1 MEDNKY
7 VVFKIGDWLD
17 QRQVINGV
25 SNLPLNEEPAED
37 PRATLDKAL
46 KALDAARLDDA
57 VVIRLQDLFAA
68 GVLFTYA
75 GAVQSAI
82 EIMAAHNIAPP
93 EDLLATRDHF
103 FELASAAEASPI
115 KKLPDHG

>member
-1 MEDNKY
+1 MEDGKY

-17 QRQVINGV
+17 QRAVINKV
-25 SNLPLNEEPAED
+25 SNED
-37 PRATLDKAL
+37 VTGAPTKAL
-46 KALDAARLDDA
+46 DGALMALDAARLDDA

-93 EDLLATRDHF
+93 EDLLKTRDHF
-103 FELASAAEASPI
+103 FELASAAESSPI